1 MRTPYIYEYNLNL
14 QRRLGNELTAELNYV
29 GSSSH
34 KLTTQV
40 DENPMIHGTSMR
52 VLNTQ
57 AGLQIPDAFGAIVAT
72 ASAANASYNGLL
84 ASLTK
89 RMGDWHSL
97 GPTFFTLS
105 YTWSHEIDDGSGL
118 YRNSSQVPAF
128 NHHLLRASGDTDV
141 RNRLVLSGGWE
152 LPFSHMWA
160 SGPKRLTSGWSLYP
174 IESHCNRSV
183 WLSNGRCCRP
193 SRSGWWPICA
203 GTVRLGRLE
212 YRAARLDGG
221 RAAAVGPAH
230 G

>member
-40 DENPMIHGTSMR
+40 DENPMIHRTSMR

-57 AGLQIPDAFGAIVAT
+57 TGLQIPDAFGAIVAT
-72 ASAANASYNGLL
+72 ASAANPSYNGLL

-174 IESHCNRSV
+174 NV
-183 WLSNGRCCRP
+183 TAQ
-193 SRSGWWPICA
+193 SGYPMDVVA
-203 GTVRLGRLE
+203 GLP
-212 YRAARLDGG
+212 
-221 RAAAVGPAH
+221 GPA
-230 G
+230 GSPFVPGPSGLGDSNIVRPD